1 MTDGEGRE
9 AKAESSTTDA
19 KEGTG
24 APAPRGASRTGIVLG
39 GLAGLLILAGA
50 YYFVGHRAGTE
61 VATEARSERPADS
74 PTIAQTQRP
83 PDGLAK
89 SAPPTTPSQEQ
100 PAAPAQSPPPSVP
113 QQAASAVPPAPT
125 PPAETPATPPATST
139 APPATAAAPPA
150 APATPPAAIA
160 QDSTTS
166 PRASEGER
174 PLDSAKATPGTP
186 PAGATEAAS
195 TAQPSMRDQPAA
207 LPDQAAAAPKKE
219 NVLVVMRGPANI
231 RSAPGKKGRV
241 IGTAPRDATV
251 KELDRS
257 GNWVQVETDAG
268 TGWINAALL
277 GSPESR

>member
-50 YYFVGHRAGTE
+50 YYFVGHRADTE
-61 VATEARSERPADS
+61 VATETRSERPADS
-74 PTIAQTQRP
+74 PAIAQTPRA
-83 PDGLAK
+83 PDGVNT
-89 SAPPTTPSQEQ
+89 SAPPTTPPQEQ
-100 PAAPAQSPPPSVP
+100 TAAQPQSPPQSEP
-113 QQAASAVPPAPT
+113 QQSVSASPPPVITAPV
-125 PPAETPATPPATST
+125 ETPAT
-139 APPATAAAPPA
+139 
-150 APATPPAAIA
+150 APATPASPPATLATPAAPPPAAIPPDAA
-160 QDSTTS
+160 Q
-166 PRASEGER
+166 
-174 PLDSAKATPGTP
+174 SAPSTP

-195 TAQPSMRDQPAA
+195 TTQPSMRDQPAA

-219 NVLVVMRGPANI
+219 NILVVMRGPANI
-231 RSAPGKKGRV
+231 RSAPGKNGRV
-241 IGTAPRDATV
+241 IGTAPKDATV